1 MKGGPMTGRRPLFA
15 RVTAIVLA
23 LLLIPVL
30 ASAEVEI
37 VLKNSFVEAYK
48 NRATINV
55 NYIIDKAHKTPNPPS
70 KDGDMHVAGR
80 ANEAGLPVVAEIMNA
95 RFHKEAVDLV
105 HQLEG
110 TGQSVQMSGAWRIW
124 TEHAGIARQVQ
135 GKNWT

>member
-1 MKGGPMTGRRPLFA
+1 
-15 RVTAIVLA
+15 
-23 LLLIPVL
+23 L

-70 KDGDMHVAGR
+70 KDGDMHVVGR
-80 ANEAGLPVVAEIMNA
+80 ADEVGLPVVAEIMNA
-95 RFHKEAVDLV
+95 RFHRDAVDLV

-110 TGQSVQMSGAWRIW
+110 TGQSIQLSGAWRLW
-124 TEHAGIARQVQ
+124 TEHAGIKRQVQ
-135 GKNWT
+135 GQPRDPFDTTNPHHAFESHPIDRIAGIALSA